1 MVESFSIRMGIE
13 KPRLDIQK
21 NDLDDRTRIKIW
33 NCYYVRYINFVE
45 SISTIDRLPY
55 YHRIYFRAIWQELLC
70 QPINH
75 IPTKVMS
82 LCGHLEN
89 RYWEMRWND
98 VYDFIE
104 FTVNAFSDSEVTN
117 EFIKAFN
124 EIMESEKTAYRLSG
138 KLIVPLTNEE
148 ELKSL
153 DEAIAIPIAPSIDH
167 LHKAIKLFS
176 DRDGPD
182 YANSIKE
189 SISAVE
195 SMCRIIGKNEHTLG
209 DGIRKIAPQLGI
221 SDILRDSLSK
231 LYGYTCVEPGARHG
245 AKEQIKADFD
255 DAKFFLVTCSGW
267 MNYLY
272 GKAIKAGI
280 DFEPQKAKE
289 SSD

>member
-1 MVESFSIRMGIE
+1 MGIE
-13 KPRLDIQK
+13 KPRLDLQK
-21 NDLDDRTRIKIW
+21 NDLDNRTRNKIW
-33 NCYYVRYINFVE
+33 NCYYRYYIEEINVGMW
-45 SISTIDRLPY
+45 IDALPSQY
-55 YHRIYFRAIWQELLC
+55 QQYIQDLWDEVLSRPL
-70 QPINH
+70 NH
-75 IPTKVMS
+75 IPS
-82 LCGHLEN
+82 LGSEVCQKIEKIY
-89 RYWEMRWND
+89 REMKWNEI
-98 VYDFIE
+98 YDLIE
-104 FTVNAFSDSEVTN
+104 FTVNVFSKSEVNKGFT
-117 EFIKAFN
+117 KAFN

-153 DEAIAIPIAPSIDH
+153 DEAIAIPIAPSIEH

-176 DRDGPD
+176 DRDSPD

-209 DGIRKIAPQLGI
+209 DGIKRIAPQLGI
-221 SDILRDSLSK
+221 SIILRDSLSK

-280 DFEPQKAKE
+280 DLEPQKARG
-289 SSD
+289 SSG

>member
-1 MVESFSIRMGIE
+1 MGII
-13 KPRLDIQK
+13 KPRLDLQK
-21 NDLDDRTRIKIW
+21 NDLDSRTRNKIW
-33 NCYYVRYINFVE
+33 NCYYHFYILEMDVIRDTNALLVKHVEYVRHLWY
-45 SISTIDRLPY
+45 
-55 YHRIYFRAIWQELLC
+55 ELFS
-70 QPINH
+70 QPLNH
-75 IPTKVMS
+75 IPSYGRVICEK
-82 LCGHLEN
+82 LEKM
-89 RYWEMRWND
+89 YWEMNWYEIFD
-98 VYDFIE
+98 LIE
-104 FTVNAFSDSEVTN
+104 FTVNAFSDSEVN
-117 EFIKAFN
+117 KEFTKAFN

-153 DEAIAIPIAPSIDH
+153 DEAIAIPIAPSIEH

-176 DRDGPD
+176 DRDSPD

-280 DFEPQKAKE
+280 VLEPQKVKT
-289 SSD
+289 SSG